1 MKPEV
6 CPTSGL
12 PFLGEARGVP
22 HPLRTDGYRIPP
34 YNTDTFP
41 VFPNWSW
48 KHRNTRM
55 ETLVETLET
64 QWKHNP
70 IAKPQLLHRCR
81 VHTHV
86 AAHAAPA
93 VRTHI
98 YASKGT
104 LWFVPTECGA
114 LPRVV
119 SEGGVTVSD

>member
-1 MKPEV
+1 M
-6 CPTSGL
+6 GL
-12 PFLGEARGVP
+12 ES
-22 HPLRTDGYRIPP
+22 

-93 VRTHI
+93 VRTHMPQ
-98 YASKGT
+98 SKGT
-104 LWFVPTECGA
+104 DSVPTD
-114 LPRVV
+114 RVRRTATRRV
-119 SEGGVTVSD
+119 RGWSDRFRLRGRGT